1 MGKPQVKGPSKRMD
15 SQRSITARFFPDH
28 RPYTDWVIAVFG
40 ALRLHHAF
48 QAIHVGDLKPGIE
61 LELISAL
68 DLQTIT
74 WSHVPVTWIFM
85 AGDLVGQEKTTTY
98 TEGRAQ

>member
-1 MGKPQVKGPSKRMD
+1 MHD
-15 SQRSITARFFPDH
+15 SFLITDSS
-28 RPYTDWVIAVFG
+28 VVFG
-40 ALRLHHAF
+40 ALTFHHALE
-48 QAIHVGDLKPGIE
+48 AIHVGDLKPGIE

-85 AGDLVGQEKTTTY
+85 AGDLVGQRK
-98 TEGRAQ
+98 